1 MQELIG
7 SILLISGTCI
17 GSGMIAL
24 PMVLAKLGIIPSI
37 ILMFIIWFIMYYTS
51 LINLELNL
59 QAGKGLTLGMLGKYF
74 SGHTAQ
80 IIGTVSLKLLSYA
93 LLAVFIYGGSS
104 ILQKLLALD
113 TSITYIGAWYVIIS
127 ILILLLPLKL
137 VDYINRVLFIGL
149 LIIIAIL
156 VIGLVSMIQWDNLPL
171 FSANYKE
178 ISIWGVV
185 IPVVFTSFG
194 FQVIFHTLTNYC
206 NKDAK
211 MLKTAFLFGSLIPA
225 IVYIIWTC
233 SILIVVHHNNPT
245 FYQQMITSN
254 VEVGDLIKELSNI
267 AKWQSI
273 QLLVWIISTLAIAT
287 SILGVGVGLCDSL
300 KTMFMNSIPNVV
312 IRNMTSS
319 IVTILPA
326 YIVAVVVPN
335 AFITILG
342 FAGMIL
348 VIIAILL
355 PVYLLYKAKIKNFYY
370 PELQKQ
376 YLIIICVIVG
386 MLIMGYELVN
396 IVTKLTIKYY
406 DSRKKYKN
414 N

>member
-1 MQELIG
+1 M
-7 SILLISGTCI
+7 
-17 GSGMIAL
+17 
-24 PMVLAKLGIIPSI
+24 
-37 ILMFIIWFIMYYTS
+37 
-51 LINLELNL
+51 
-59 QAGKGLTLGMLGKYF
+59 
-74 SGHTAQ
+74 
-80 IIGTVSLKLLSYA
+80 
-93 LLAVFIYGGSS
+93 
-104 ILQKLLALD
+104 
-113 TSITYIGAWYVIIS
+113 
-127 ILILLLPLKL
+127 
-137 VDYINRVLFIGL
+137 
-149 LIIIAIL
+149 
-156 VIGLVSMIQWDNLPL
+156 
-171 FSANYKE
+171 
-178 ISIWGVV
+178 GVV
-185 IPVVFTSFG
+185 TPVVFTSFG

-206 NKDAK
+206 NKNAK

-254 VEVGDLIKELSNI
+254 VEVRDLIKELSNI

-273 QLLVWIISTLAIAT
+273 QLLVWIILTLAIAT

-312 IRNMTSS
+312 IRNMTAS

-376 YLIIICVIVG
+376 YLIIICIIVG

-396 IVTKLTIKYY
+396 IVTK
-406 DSRKKYKN
+406 
-414 N
+414 

>member
-1 MQELIG
+1 MQKLIG

-24 PMVLAKLGIIPSI
+24 PMVLAKLGLVPSI

-59 QAGKGLTLGMLGKYF
+59 QAGKGLTLGALGKYF
-74 SGHTAQ
+74 SGRTAQ

-104 ILQKLLALD
+104 ILQKLLTLN
-113 TSITYIGAWYVIIS
+113 TNITYIGAWYVIIS
-127 ILILLLPLKL
+127 ILILLLPLQL

-156 VIGLVSMIQWDNLPL
+156 VIGLVSMIQWDDLPL
-171 FSANYKE
+171 FSPNYKE
-178 ISIWGVV
+178 ISVWGVV
-185 IPVVFTSFG
+185 TPIVFTSFG
-194 FQVIFHTLTNYC
+194 FQVIFHALTNYC
-206 NKDAK
+206 NKNAK
-211 MLKTAFLFGSLIPA
+211 ILKTAFLFGSLIPA

-233 SILIVVHHNNPT
+233 SILIVVHHNNPI

-267 AKWQSI
+267 AKWQSV

-300 KTMFMNSIPNVV
+300 KTMLMNVIPNVV
-312 IRNMTSS
+312 IRNITAA

-326 YIVAVVVPN
+326 YIVAVV
-335 AFITILG
+335 
-342 FAGMIL
+342 
-348 VIIAILL
+348 
-355 PVYLLYKAKIKNFYY
+355 
-370 PELQKQ
+370 
-376 YLIIICVIVG
+376 
-386 MLIMGYELVN
+386 
-396 IVTKLTIKYY
+396 
-406 DSRKKYKN
+406 
-414 N
+414 